1 MTLLTGQKTPQ
12 QLADMREC
20 GKMLATIYDE
30 LRARVTAGMSELDA
44 NDYVAR
50 RIQDFGAEATYLT
63 DEVKFP
69 GVICVSTNDQLV
81 HSLPTAYE
89 FEKGDVVSFDLV
101 ISYRGM
107 KTDSAFTM
115 VVDEPPKG
123 AVKHL
128 LRATEQSLYAGIDAI
143 HGGGTRVGDISAG
156 IEAVLTKAKLGI
168 IRELVGHG
176 VGLQM
181 HMPPEVPNWG
191 RKGTGPLLQPG
202 DTIAIEPMASLGG
215 EAIVTDDDGW
225 TIRMKDGSLGAH
237 FEHTV
242 LVTETGAEIL
252 TVVEAN

>member
-1 MTLLTGQKTPQ
+1 MSLVTGEKTPQ

-30 LRARVTAGMSELDA
+30 LRARVTAGMSELDV
-44 NDYVAR
+44 NDFVAG
-50 RIQDFGAEATYLT
+50 RIRDFGAEATYLT

-69 GVICVSTNDQLV
+69 GVICVSTNEQLV
-81 HSLPTAYE
+81 HSPPTDYV
-89 FEKGDVVSFDLV
+89 FEVGDVVNFDLV

-107 KTDSAFTM
+107 KTDSAFAM

-143 HGGGTRVGDISAG
+143 RGAGTRVGDISAA

-176 VGLQM
+176 VGLEM
-181 HMPPEVPNWG
+181 HMPPEIPNYG
-191 RKGTGPLLQPG
+191 RRGTGALLMPG
-202 DTIAIEPMASLGG
+202 DTIAIEPIASLGS
-215 EAIVTDDDGW
+215 ERIVTEADGW
-225 TIRMKDGSLGAH
+225 TIGTKDGSLGVQ

-242 LVTETGAEIL
+242 LITETGAEIL
-252 TVVEAN
+252 TQL

>member
-1 MTLLTGQKTPQ
+1 MSGLITGEKTPQ

-20 GKMLATIYDE
+20 GRMLATIYDE
-30 LRARVTAGMSELDA
+30 LRQKVAPGMSELDA
-44 NDYVAR
+44 NNFVAQ
-50 RIQDFGAEATYLT
+50 RIKDFGAEATYLT

-69 GVICVSTNDQLV
+69 GVVCVSTNEQLV
-81 HSLPTAYE
+81 HSPATDYV
-89 FEKGDVVSFDLV
+89 FEQGDVVSFDLV

-115 VVDEPPKG
+115 VVGEEPKG
-123 AVKHL
+123 VKKHL
-128 LRATEQSLYAGIDAI
+128 LHATEQSLYAGIDAI
-143 HGGGTRVGDISAG
+143 SGSGTRVGDISVA

-191 RKGTGPLLQPG
+191 RKGTGPVLRAG

-215 EAIVTDDDGW
+215 EKIVTEDDGW
-225 TIRMKDGSLGAH
+225 TISMKDGSLGAH

-242 LVTETGAEIL
+242 LITETGAEIL
-252 TVVEAN
+252 TKL